1 MHVGEHTLGVV
12 SFSTTDGEGVE
23 MPHDNALV
31 IEAIIHNFSVRN
43 IFLDDGA
50 NLVEVSEIYIYTAFT
65 IRFHYM
71 YRGCQPLKVFYLH
84 NKPSLYQFF
93 TL

>member
-1 MHVGEHTLGVV
+1 MIVKEEANQSLRTNKKRRWDKKHKEVEVMHVGEHTLGVV

-43 IFLDDGA
+43 IFLDDGSKV
-50 NLVEVSEIYIYTAFT
+50 NLLSY
-65 IRFHYM
+65 
-71 YRGCQPLKVFYLH
+71 
-84 NKPSLYQFF
+84 
-93 TL
+93 

>member
-43 IFLDDGA
+43 IFLDDGSKV
-50 NLVEVSEIYIYTAFT
+50 NLLSY
-65 IRFHYM
+65 
-71 YRGCQPLKVFYLH
+71 
-84 NKPSLYQFF
+84 
-93 TL
+93 